1 MKLRKLFEQLF
12 QAQHF
17 SEYERSYTVWRAV
30 IGIIH
35 LIRSLTWE
43 NDEVADLLDNFCQS
57 LLRPFL
63 DELGFV
69 PILSESANDKQCRGS
84 LFGYLGKKAN
94 HDDY

>member
-1 MKLRKLFEQLF
+1 MNNIICICIF

-63 DELGFV
+63 DELGFF
-69 PILSESANDKQCRGS
+69 PILSESTNGRQCRGS
-84 LFGYLGKKAN
+84 LFGYLGKSN
-94 HDDY
+94 HIYVEI

>member
-84 LFGYLGKKAN
+84 LFGYLGKKEGQS
-94 HDDY
+94 